1 MVGGVSVAGFRPG
14 FGRGGTIHSFLV
26 TMVGV
31 GSPDAG
37 AMEAMLCVCDALV
50 ARIEGFGARAA
61 GELAE
66 EGIDIAGDAMIVEI
80 AR

>member
-1 MVGGVSVAGFRPG
+1 MGGVSVAGFRPG
-14 FGRGGTIHSFLV
+14 FGRGGMIHSFLV

-37 AMEAMLCVCDALV
+37 AMDAMLGAFEDLIAS
-50 ARIEGFGARAA
+50 AGGAGARAV
-61 GELAE
+61 GEPAE
-66 EGIDIAGDAMIVEI
+66 DGVDIAGDAMFVM